1 MFGLTL
7 LFPSMLACGGYGLE
21 VRASSGVSTVVNA
34 LWSGPDDARSR
45 IVAEN
50 GDGVRVVSDWQPPGG
65 GGLPIVGL
73 NAETTYDFFVE
84 PEGGEPGSPVVF
96 STGSLPTS
104 LPDWT
109 TTGSPGWQGFA
120 VTSLM
125 GGGNWAVVLDEA
137 GKAVWYYE
145 LPNDGRLVRTRAR
158 RDGRGMWVVP
168 AARENKEDPSDLIGI
183 DWNGN
188 EIERHSIADFSHDYV
203 EVETGIMAFLLFDP
217 RQIGGRNRVGNRIT
231 EINLD
236 TGAATD
242 IFSTFDLWETADG
255 DPDDDADWT
264 AGNALDFDAETGL
277 YTAGFRSLDAII
289 EVRRETGQVGRQFG
303 GPASDFDFAEP
314 ALAPNQQ
321 HQFQWSNDQILVFD
335 NRENDED
342 SRVTEFT
349 LEGSVARSVW
359 THQTDPPVWVFALGD
374 VDRADDGSTFIDWAA
389 AGILEDV
396 GADGA
401 TRWSLA
407 AEFGTAF
414 GFLDRGN
421 RLGELTRP

>member
-1 MFGLTL
+1 MFAPTMLPWL
-7 LFPSMLACGGYGLE
+7 LACGGYGLE
-21 VRASSGVSTVVNA
+21 IRASNGVSTVANA

-45 IVAEN
+45 IVAKN
-50 GDGVRVVSDWQPPGG
+50 GDGIRVVGDWQPPGG
-65 GGLPIVGL
+65 GGVPVVGL
-73 NAETTYDFFVE
+73 NADTTYEIFIE
-84 PEGGEPGSPVVF
+84 SEGGEPGDPVVF
-96 STGSLPTS
+96 TTGSLPPS
-104 LPDWT
+104 LPDWS
-109 TTGSPGWQGFA
+109 TTGSPGWRGFA

-168 AARENKEDPSDLIGI
+168 ASRDNKEDPSDLIGI

-203 EVETGIMAFLLFDP
+203 EIEIGVIAFLLFDP
-217 RQIGGRNRVGNRIT
+217 REVGGRTEVGNRIT
-231 EINLD
+231 EITLE
-236 TGAATD
+236 TGTSTD
-242 IFSTFDLWETADG
+242 IFSTFDLWKTTEG
-255 DPDDDADWT
+255 EPGEDDDDWT
-264 AGNALDFDAETGL
+264 AGNALDFDPETGL

-289 EVRRETGQVGRQFG
+289 EVDRESGQVGRQFG
-303 GPASDFDFAEP
+303 GPDSDFDFANP
-314 ALAPNQQ
+314 QLAPNQQ

-335 NRENDED
+335 NRENDEY
-342 SRVTEFT
+342 SRVTEFSLDGQLANT
-349 LEGSVARSVW
+349 VW
-359 THQTDPPVWVFALGD
+359 THQTDPPVWVYALGD

-389 AGILEDV
+389 TGILEDV
-396 GADGA
+396 DPDGV
-401 TRWSLA
+401 TRWSLS
-407 AEFGTAF
+407 AELGTAF